1 MHFLQMGI
9 SPRKLPAENT
19 IFCFLI
25 TIAIAGINTISCK
38 AVADRMNSE
47 INKIVMD
54 FLVQEGYPDAAARFA
69 EEANMATNA
78 EDSLIEERVRIKNA
92 IYRGDLQTAIEE
104 INEIDVSVSLTTPTR
119 TTLT

>member
-1 MHFLQMGI
+1 V
-9 SPRKLPAENT
+9 PRAYQLV
-19 IFCFLI
+19 F
-25 TIAIAGINTISCK
+25 AG
-38 AVADRMNSE
+38 ADNVDSE
-47 INKIVMD
+47 LNRIVMD

-104 INEIDVSVSLTTPTR
+104 INDIDVSVSLNV
-119 TTLT
+119 LASLL

>member
-1 MHFLQMGI
+1 M
-9 SPRKLPAENT
+9 PRAYQLV
-19 IFCFLI
+19 F
-25 TIAIAGINTISCK
+25 AG
-38 AVADRMNSE
+38 ADNVDSE
-47 INKIVMD
+47 LNRIVMD

-104 INEIDVSVSLTTPTR
+104 INDIDVSVSLNV
-119 TTLT
+119 LASLL